1 MCNKNCMQGELRDKQ
16 KGKND
21 PPCMKCVSSDQISFM
36 KTSERSNNN
45 RQKTVKCWL
54 SDWMSPWKQM
64 TAVISV
70 DSLRNPAINYPIN
83 KS

>member
-1 MCNKNCMQGELRDKQ
+1 MMCNKNCMQGELRDKQ

-45 RQKTVKCWL
+45 RQKTVKC
-54 SDWMSPWKQM
+54 
-64 TAVISV
+64 
-70 DSLRNPAINYPIN
+70 
-83 KS
+83 

>member
-1 MCNKNCMQGELRDKQ
+1 MCNNVPAFFLSDKTKNCMQGELRDKQ

-45 RQKTVKCWL
+45 RQKTVKC
-54 SDWMSPWKQM
+54 
-64 TAVISV
+64 
-70 DSLRNPAINYPIN
+70 
-83 KS
+83 

>member
-1 MCNKNCMQGELRDKQ
+1 MQGELRDKQ

-45 RQKTVKCWL
+45 RQKTEMLTFRLDV
-54 SDWMSPWKQM
+54 
-64 TAVISV
+64 SV
-70 DSLRNPAINYPIN
+70 ETDDSHNQCGQPEKPCY
-83 KS
+83 